1 MTIAMT
7 LSQTAEGTVEKT
19 STGAPKK
26 NGTSTYEN
34 SWTVLNKESQPIQE
48 TSEFVSKINTTKYS
62 NKELLT
68 DLKALG
74 RISDIAGW
82 TLRAVFDEEGK
93 NMRFYLLKPGSSDS
107 LSVTEYFTIEENA
120 LAEAKN
126 TRTVSKITY
135 EKDNVTPVSST
146 STKTSV
152 STDKRNLTMSLTL
165 RDITTKFNT
174 TVSGSSKLFVLGKSP
189 DLFEATLPGAFK
201 FSSISGVSAPSDSV
215 NPEESQVVEGAWT
228 IGAARTVNDV
238 SALFPPQ

>member
-7 LSQTAEGTVEKT
+7 LSQTAEGTIEKS
-19 STGAPKK
+19 STGVPKK
-26 NGTSTYEN
+26 NGASTYEN
-34 SWTVLNKESQPIQE
+34 SWQLLNKAGEPIQE

-74 RISDIAGW
+74 RIDDIAGW
-82 TLRAVFDEEGK
+82 TVRAVFDEEGK

-120 LAEAKN
+120 VAEAKN

-135 EKDNVTPVSST
+135 DKDGTTPLSST
-146 STKTSV
+146 STKTSTA
-152 STDKRNLTMSLTL
+152 SDKRNLTMTL
-165 RDITTKFNT
+165 VLRGNTTKFNT

-189 DLFEATLPGAFK
+189 DLFEANLPGPFK

-215 NPEESQVVEGAWT
+215 NPEESQVVEGSWN